1 MKDKRGFTLVEL
13 LAIITILAI
22 LALIT
27 TPIVMNLIDD
37 SRKNTFEN
45 SVQGV
50 YRTIQQDYTQ
60 HGYTNSQTYT
70 ISETTI
76 TNTSDTNRTDSITT
90 FSGKIDDGTGSATA
104 SYDSTTGALK
114 IIIEVQNNSFCAKN
128 TSKNG
133 RNEYDI
139 TEGEC

>member
-1 MKDKRGFTLVEL
+1 MNKKGFTLIEL

-60 HGYTNSQTYT
+60 YGYTGEQEYSITSN
-70 ISETTI
+70 TI
-76 TNTSDTNRTDSITT
+76 TNTTDTERTNKVVT
-90 FSGKIDDGTGSATA
+90 FSGKIDKGSGSATA
-104 SYDSTTGALK
+104 YYDSAAGALK
-114 IIIEVQNNSFCAKN
+114 ITLQVQNNSFCASN
-128 TSKNG
+128 STKNG
-133 RNEYDI
+133 RNEYVI
-139 TEGEC
+139 TKGNC